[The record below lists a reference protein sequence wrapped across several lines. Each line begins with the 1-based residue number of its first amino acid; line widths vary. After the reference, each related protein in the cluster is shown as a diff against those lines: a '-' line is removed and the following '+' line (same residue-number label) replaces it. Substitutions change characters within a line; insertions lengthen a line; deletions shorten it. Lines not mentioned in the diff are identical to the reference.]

1 MAEGHHR
8 PRVGGMGKVLQF
20 YDGVLTAALADEH
33 ILAGAGTENT
43 LQALRAAVKQWPA
56 VTGTTSTDLPA
67 EPRRVH
73 PVTEQVRMVQ
83 FVDKEKLRPVIA
95 QAFEEMG
102 IRGEP
107 IGAEKVQAMIAA
119 CGVKPEEN
127 AFSQG
132 IIEMREE

>member
-1 MAEGHHR
+1 
-8 PRVGGMGKVLQF
+8 
-20 YDGVLTAALADEH
+20 
-33 ILAGAGTENT
+33 
-43 LQALRAAVKQWPA
+43 
-56 VTGTTSTDLPA
+56 
-67 EPRRVH
+67 
-73 PVTEQVRMVQ
+73 VTEQVRTVQ

-119 CGVKPEEN
+119 CGVKPEDN